1 MRRGNHRPIAL
12 PRLLAAALALA
23 ACLPSSALAQDPVI
37 AAAGDIACAPN
48 NPRFNAGAGTENSC
62 HQQGTASLLDRGGY
76 SAVLPLGDLINGDDD
91 SLAGFQASYEPTWGR
106 YRAISHPAIGN
117 HEYDDRAGATGYW
130 DYWNG
135 VGVTDGPAGVRAR
148 GWYAWDLGSWRLIAL
163 NSNCDRVGCTA
174 HSKQG
179 RWLRDQLRHNHDR
192 CVLAYMHHP
201 RFSSG
206 LFASPN
212 RTTGLWRALYRGGA
226 DVVLNGHDHLYE
238 RFAPSR
244 PSGIVDPSRGITQF
258 TVGTGG
264 YFLFPT
270 ATPGPP
276 NSEFVYN
283 QGFGVLFMRLLP
295 DSFGWSFVNVDGRVI
310 DRGHRLC
317 SHANPQPR
325 HERHHRHHHGG
336 HKRS

>member
-1 MRRGNHRPIAL
+1 MVWPMRRPNHRPISL
-12 PRLLAAALALA
+12 PRLLAAVLALA
-23 ACLPSSALAQDPVI
+23 ACLPSSAPAQDPVI

-76 SAVLPLGDLINGDDD
+76 SAVLPLGDLVNGEDD

-148 GWYAWDLGSWRLIAL
+148 GWYAWDLGSWHLIAL
-163 NSNCDRVGCTA
+163 NSNCEIVACRWG
-174 HSKQG
+174 SRQN
-179 RWLRDQLRHNHDR
+179 RWLRAELHRNSDR
-192 CVLAYMHHP
+192 CTLAYFHHP

-206 LFASPN
+206 HFESPG
-212 RTTGLWRALYRGGA
+212 RTQGLWRALYRGGA
-226 DVVLNGHDHLYE
+226 DVVLNGHDHIYE
-238 RFAPSR
+238 RFAPQR
-244 PSGIVDPSRGITQF
+244 PSGKADLKRGVTQF

-264 YFLFPT
+264 YFLFGT
-270 ATPGPP
+270 DQVVP
-276 NSEFVYN
+276 NSRYLSNGSFGILAMTLGSG
-283 QGFGVLFMRLLP
+283 GFGWQFLTAP
-295 DSFGWSFVNVDGRVI
+295 DNQPIDYGTAKCRNRVDRP
-310 DRGHRLC
+310 
-317 SHANPQPR
+317 N
-325 HERHHRHHHGG
+325 
-336 HKRS
+336 